1 MAKGAFLADLHI
13 HSVLSP
19 CADRDMLPQCI
30 VLEAWEK
37 NIGLIAVTDHN
48 ACDNVE
54 VTVTLGEK
62 FGIWVIP
69 GLEVETREEVHLLS
83 FFPSLSQL
91 YDFNQEIEKFLPL
104 IPLKKEVWGE
114 EWIISEE
121 GEIKEK
127 KRNLLVHPL
136 DLSVEQV
143 VDRVRNRGGIVIP
156 AHVDRRSYSI
166 ISQLGFI
173 PPDLEIKVV
182 ELSSH
187 CSPET
192 AVNELGLEGFRFLRF
207 SDAHSLSQIGSA
219 TTSFMFSSFPSWG
232 EFKQI
237 LT

>member
-1 MAKGAFLADLHI
+1 
-13 HSVLSP
+13 
-19 CADRDMLPQCI
+19 
-30 VLEAWEK
+30 
-37 NIGLIAVTDHN
+37 
-48 ACDNVE
+48 
-54 VTVTLGEK
+54 
-62 FGIWVIP
+62 
-69 GLEVETREEVHLLS
+69 
-83 FFPSLSQL
+83 PSLSQR
-91 YDFNQEIEKFLPL
+91 YDFNQEIEKYLPL
-104 IPLKKEVWGE
+104 IPLQEEVWGE

>member
-1 MAKGAFLADLHI
+1 MDRGVFLADLHI

-19 CADRDMLPQCI
+19 CADRDMLPHCI
-30 VLEAWEK
+30 ILEAWEK
-37 NIGLIAVTDHN
+37 NIDLIAVTDHN

-54 VTVTLGEK
+54 VTVALGER

-91 YDFNQEIEKFLPL
+91 YDFNREIEKFLPF
-104 IPLKKEVWGE
+104 IPVQEKIWGE
-114 EWIISEE
+114 EWVIGEE

-127 KRNLLVHPL
+127 KQNLLVHPL

-143 VDRVRNRGGIVIP
+143 VDKVRARGGIVVP

-173 PPDLEIKVV
+173 PPYLEIKVV
-182 ELSSH
+182 ELSSNF
-187 CSPET
+187 SPEI
-192 AVNELGLEGFRFLRF
+192 AVNKLGLRGFRFLRF

-219 TTSFMFSSFPSWG
+219 TTSFAFSSFPSWG
-232 EFKQI
+232 ELKQT